1 MKRIRRVLH
10 PTDFSGASRAAFA
23 TALTM
28 SKSLNATLTIVYVIA
43 SFPPMAPEQ
52 YIDMGTLDRL
62 EEQTRVWATRRLK
75 ALADRARKQGTR
87 ATTVLR
93 EGDVAD
99 EIVRIAKAS
108 RADLI
113 VVGTHGRRGIPRFFL
128 GSVAER
134 VVRMAPCAVMSVR
147 GR

>member
-10 PTDFSGASRAAFA
+10 ATDLSGASRAAFA

-28 SKSLNATLTIVYVIA
+28 ARSLNAALTIVYVIA
-43 SFPPMAPEQ
+43 HFPTMVPEQ

-62 EEQTRVWATRRLK
+62 EDQTRAWATRRLN
-75 ALADRARKQGTR
+75 ALASRARKHGTR
-87 ATTVLR
+87 VSTALR
-93 EGDVAD
+93 EGDVAG
-99 EIVRIAKAS
+99 EIVRTAKAS

-147 GR
+147 GK

>member
-23 TALTM
+23 TALTIC
-28 SKSLNATLTIVYVIA
+28 KSLNATLTIVYVIA
-43 SFPPMAPEQ
+43 PFPPMAPEQ
-52 YIDMGTLDRL
+52 YIDIGTLDRL
-62 EEQTRVWATRRLK
+62 DEQTRAWATRRLK
-75 ALADRARKQGTR
+75 ALADQARKRGTR
-87 ATTVLR
+87 VTTVLR
-93 EGDVAD
+93 EGDVAG

-128 GSVAER
+128 GSVAEHI
-134 VVRMAPCAVMSVR
+134 VRMAPCAVMSVR